1 MTDINYALLPEHLRD
16 GMRRYIEEH
25 FRPDGDF
32 LFGVLINN
40 FIEACGPADSISIQH
55 LPEIALFLYNEAPSG
70 CWGSTRKVEKW
81 LKAKEKLGE
90 EKK

>member
-16 GMRRYIEEH
+16 GMRRYIEQH
-25 FRPDGDF
+25 IRPGDF

-40 FIEACGPADSISIQH
+40 FMEACGHADAISSQF
-55 LPEIALFLYNEAPSG
+55 LPDIATFLHNEAPSG
-70 CWGSTRKVEKW
+70 CWGSTRKVEAW
-81 LKAKEKLGE
+81 LKAKATPGE